1 MRLIHIN
8 STYNKGSTGKIVFD
22 IHNLLKEQKIP
33 SKVFYGRFK
42 KSDDDDKSIH
52 FFGGKVNNFFHF
64 FLSRFFDLHGR
75 GSIFY
80 TYSLIKKI
88 KKFKPDIIHL
98 HNIHGYYLN
107 YPILFDFLNLSKIK
121 TVWTFHD
128 AWPFTGHCAYFDFSN
143 CNKWKTQCSKCPELK
158 SYPKSLGIDNSYHN
172 YNLKKIKFTS
182 LDSDQLTIVSPS
194 KWLKENINLSFLS
207 KFKSIVINNGINLS
221 VFKPTLSS
229 FRTKYNLKNSF
240 LILGVA
246 KPWTRRK
253 GLNFFIE
260 LSRLVPNN
268 FKIILVGLDVKQI
281 RDIPSTIL
289 SIPTITN
296 SKELAEI
303 YSSVDVFINPTLE
316 DNFPTT
322 NLESLACGTPV
333 ITFDTGG
340 CGEVVNKSNG
350 LVLKNKNTEDLYLA
364 IKEISNKPKAF
375 YKENC
380 IKTIE
385 DNFDKNI
392 RYLDYLN
399 LYKDILNK

>member
-1 MRLIHIN
+1 
-8 STYNKGSTGKIVFD
+8 
-22 IHNLLKEQKIP
+22 
-33 SKVFYGRFK
+33 
-42 KSDDDDKSIH
+42 
-52 FFGGKVNNFFHF
+52 
-64 FLSRFFDLHGR
+64 
-75 GSIFY
+75 
-80 TYSLIKKI
+80 
-88 KKFKPDIIHL
+88 
-98 HNIHGYYLN
+98 
-107 YPILFDFLNLSKIK
+107 
-121 TVWTFHD
+121 
-128 AWPFTGHCAYFDFSN
+128 
-143 CNKWKTQCSKCPELK
+143 
-158 SYPKSLGIDNSYHN
+158 
-172 YNLKKIKFTS
+172 
-182 LDSDQLTIVSPS
+182 
-194 KWLKENINLSFLS
+194 
-207 KFKSIVINNGINLS
+207 
-221 VFKPTLSS
+221 
-229 FRTKYNLKNSF
+229 
-240 LILGVA
+240 LGVA